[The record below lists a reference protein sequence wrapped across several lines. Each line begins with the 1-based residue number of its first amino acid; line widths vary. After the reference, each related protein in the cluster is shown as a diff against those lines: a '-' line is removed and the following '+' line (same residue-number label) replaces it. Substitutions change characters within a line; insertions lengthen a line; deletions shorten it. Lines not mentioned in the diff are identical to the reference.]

1 MMGTVVPETCCVYK
15 KYNKT
20 TSDIQFVLYS
30 SVITKMHGPT
40 DIRTLYV
47 FRAGEVS
54 EWLEPGRD
62 LHDMNTDRILVKSRR
77 KYANNAAEDLWA
89 S

>member
-1 MMGTVVPETCCVYK
+1 
-15 KYNKT
+15 
-20 TSDIQFVLYS
+20 
-30 SVITKMHGPT
+30 MHGPT
-40 DIRTLYV
+40 NIRTLYV